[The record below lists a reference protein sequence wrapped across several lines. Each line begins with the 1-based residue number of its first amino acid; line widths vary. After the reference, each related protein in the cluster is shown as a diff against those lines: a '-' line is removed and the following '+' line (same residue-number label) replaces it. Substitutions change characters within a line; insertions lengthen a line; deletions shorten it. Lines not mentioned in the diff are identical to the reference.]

1 MANVNSRYL
10 LCLVLIIFCFDSH
23 AQNADSSLFEIDL
36 VSDTQAPLAMEE
48 ILLKANHNTLATGK
62 IFEDIHQ
69 RKPRALFILG
79 DVVSLGSKASKW
91 RKMDQYL
98 SEIRQQKTY
107 VTAVLGNH
115 DVMFSATKGQARFL
129 KRFPDE
135 MNTGFYK
142 VYDSIA
148 FVLLNSNFKTLKK
161 EQLMQQQ
168 EFYQSLLQNLDG
180 DSAVKFIVVTCHHAP
195 YSNSKTVGSDK
206 MVQEHFVPAFL
217 QSKKA
222 KLFITGHAHVFEHF
236 KKEGKDFVTLG
247 GGGGLHQHVNTGTNC
262 IPSESFGYNPEFHYE
277 IMRRSQNKL
286 TIVSRF
292 LQPDFSA
299 FSNGYQFSVE

>member
-1 MANVNSRYL
+1 
-10 LCLVLIIFCFDSH
+10 
-23 AQNADSSLFEIDL
+23 
-36 VSDTQAPLAMEE
+36 
-48 ILLKANHNTLATGK
+48 
-62 IFEDIHQ
+62 
-69 RKPRALFILG
+69 
-79 DVVSLGSKASKW
+79 
-91 RKMDQYL
+91 MDQYL
-98 SEIRQQKTY
+98 SEIRQQKTI

-115 DVMFSATKGQARFL
+115 DVMFSGTKGEGQFL
-129 KRFPDE
+129 KRFPEE
-135 MNTGFYK
+135 MKTGFYK

-168 EFYQSLLQNLDG
+168 AFYQSLLPQLDA
-180 DSAVKFIVVTCHHAP
+180 DNAIKCIVVTCHHAP

-206 MVQEHFVPAFL
+206 KVQEHFLPAFL

-222 KLFITGHAHVFEHF
+222 KLFIAGHAHVFEHF

-247 GGGGLHQHVNTGTNC
+247 GGGGLHQPINTGANS
-262 IPSESFGYNPEFHYE
+262 IPSESYGYNPEFHYE

-286 TIVSRF
+286 TIISRF